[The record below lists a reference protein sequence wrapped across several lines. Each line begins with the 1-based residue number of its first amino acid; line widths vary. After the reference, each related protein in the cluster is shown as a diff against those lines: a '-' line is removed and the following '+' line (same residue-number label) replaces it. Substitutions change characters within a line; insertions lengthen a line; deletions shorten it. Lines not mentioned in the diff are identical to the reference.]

1 MYLILWSIHTL
12 LLGCSFFSICFS
24 GGWYYYFYGGE
35 LIKTGKE
42 CCILVLTYNV
52 RQKKYREHYLHYYYY
67 SHPFIKCFL
76 IPSFIK
82 LYSLDAKWVF
92 VSILLSQLNHHR
104 HRHHNHRHRVVHAGL
119 VTHMVWVL
127 FFARLFPSSDNNL

>member
-12 LLGCSFFSICFS
+12 LLGCSFSSICFS

-52 RQKKYREHYLHYYYY
+52 RQKKYREHYLLLYKMFLDSVFYKIIFLGRQMGFCFYTFQSAQSSSSSSSQSSSSCGTCWSCYTHGLG
-67 SHPFIKCFL
+67 FILC
-76 IPSFIK
+76 S
-82 LYSLDAKWVF
+82 SL
-92 VSILLSQLNHHR
+92 SIFGQ
-104 HRHHNHRHRVVHAGL
+104 
-119 VTHMVWVL
+119 
-127 FFARLFPSSDNNL
+127 